1 MELTLAHHPITEIQ
15 FGSQTR
21 LNGIVL
27 VVDPEE
33 LRRVVLE
40 DEFILNA
47 DFEIARPGESCRAGP
62 VFDVIEPR
70 AKAPGS
76 SPDFPGI
83 LGPPT
88 TAGIGTTHVLG
99 GAAVSVL
106 AERGPGESRSA
117 TGRFLEMSGVAAEG
131 TEYSLL
137 QHLVVILRTRP
148 GLPNQRIEKAYR
160 RAGLKIAVQIASVA
174 CDHAPAST
182 QTFAPAGPMEEGGA
196 GLPR

>member
-21 LNGIVL
+21 LNGTVL

-33 LRRVVLE
+33 LRGVVLE
-40 DEFILNA
+40 DESILST
-47 DFEIARPGESCRAGP
+47 DFEIVRPGESCRAGP
-62 VFDVIEPR
+62 VFDIIEPR

-88 TAGIGTTHVLG
+88 TAGSGTTHVLD

-106 AERGPGESRSA
+106 AERGPGESRGA
-117 TGRFLEMSGVAAEG
+117 TGRFLEMSGVAAGGPGEFSV
-131 TEYSLL
+131 TQSVFIFYTRAA
-137 QHLVVILRTRP
+137 LVT
-148 GLPNQRIEKAYR
+148 
-160 RAGLKIAVQIASVA
+160 
-174 CDHAPAST
+174 
-182 QTFAPAGPMEEGGA
+182 
-196 GLPR
+196 